1 MKINMPVTSVEY
13 ALKDSDSLRSKTDL
27 KGMITYVNEGFPRIS
42 GFAREEPIGAPHT
55 VERHPDRLTEAF
67 AERWKAVKTIRTG
80 ATKNPAQPSL
90 NPSYSL
96 PMMIGRSFK

>member
-1 MKINMPVTSVEY
+1 MKINMPVIGVEY

-27 KGMITYVNEGFPRIS
+27 KGMMTYVNEDFVRIS
-42 GFAREEPIGAPHT
+42 GFAKEELIGAPHT
-55 VERHPDRLTEAF
+55 VKRHPDRPTEAF
-67 AERWKAVKTIRTG
+67 AERWKTVKAIRTG